1 MPPSDIELLARP
13 ASDVKLDWR
22 QRAARKIF
30 FKALA
35 AVQGGSITLVE
46 GNHRHHFG
54 APNAALAAEM
64 VIVDPRC
71 YQRMLFGGSIGA
83 AEAFIQQQWHCNDL
97 TTLVRI
103 FANNLK
109 LLDNIEARFGWL
121 KHGIH
126 LIKHRFS
133 RNSMAG
139 AKRNILAHYDLG
151 NDLYQQFLDDSMLY
165 SSAIYPHSAAGLAE
179 AQQHKLQ
186 LICERLDLRPGQSLL
201 EIGTGWGALAIYA
214 AKHYGVNVT
223 TTTIS
228 EAQYQFALQRIR
240 DAGLTNQITLLK
252 QDYRLLE
259 GQYDRVV
266 SIEMIEAVG
275 HEYLPGFFAKLNHL
289 LLPHGKLLLQA
300 ITINDQRYDSYRRGV
315 DFIQRYIFP
324 GGCLPSVSV
333 MANQLAHQTEL
344 VIDGL
349 HDFGIDYAHTLN
361 DWQQRFVAALP
372 QVKQLG
378 YGDDF
383 IRMWRFYLSYC
394 EGGFL
399 ARTISVVHLTAAKQ
413 GYQPQ

>member
-1 MPPSDIELLARP
+1 MPPSEAELFSRTVTP
-13 ASDVKLDWR
+13 VKLAWR
-22 QRAARKIF
+22 QRLARKML

-35 AVQGGSITLVE
+35 ALQGGSVTLIE
-46 GNHRHHFG
+46 GNVRYQFG
-54 APNAALAAEM
+54 DATAPLAAEM
-64 VIVDPRC
+64 VIDDPRC
-71 YQRMLFGGSIGA
+71 YQRILFGGSIGA
-83 AEAFIQQQWHCNDL
+83 AEAFIQQQWHTNDL

-103 FANNLK
+103 FASNLK

-121 KHGIH
+121 TRGLH
-126 LIKHRFS
+126 LLKHRFS

-139 AKRNILAHYDLG
+139 SKRNILAHYDLG
-151 NDLYQQFLDDSMLY
+151 NDLYQQFLDESMLY
-165 SSAIYPHSAAGLAE
+165 SSAIYPHADAGLYE

-186 LICERLDLRPGQSLL
+186 LICERLDLQPGQTLL

-214 AKHYGVNVT
+214 AKHYRVKVT

-228 EAQYQFALQRIR
+228 DAQYQFAKQRISE
-240 DAGLTNQITLLK
+240 AGLTDKITLLK

-275 HEYLPGFFAKLNHL
+275 HEYLPGFFAKLNKL
-289 LLPHGKLLLQA
+289 ILPQGKLLLQA

-333 MANQLAHQTEL
+333 MANQLARQTDMVME
-344 VIDGL
+344 GL
-349 HDFGIDYAHTLN
+349 HDFGIDYARTLN
-361 DWQQRFVAALP
+361 DWQHGFVAALP

-399 ARTISVVHLTAAKQ
+399 ARTISVVHLTAAKRA
-413 GYQPQ
+413 